1 MADWFDEFFV
11 APMREPS
18 AYAPYNW
25 LNTLAYAAVALVAA
39 YALYRLLKRYKVG
52 IDDSLFKTVLPF
64 VIFGSA
70 LRVVQ
75 DAGILPRQV
84 VIANFAIY
92 PFVTPSI
99 YFVTFLALAACF
111 ITFRKERAK
120 AQLAGW
126 TAALVC
132 LALLFPL
139 FKNWWHALAV
149 FGLAL
154 AAKKAFEIIWDKRG
168 LRRSLVEEAL
178 VFGQVLDGAASFVAI
193 QFPPAGTSYF
203 EQHVVGGALMGAF
216 TPFAFFLLKVL
227 FAFAVVELLRR
238 EKTDATRY
246 VMMLIA
252 VFGLAPGLRDCLRV
266 LAGV

>member
-39 YALYRLLKRYKVG
+39 YALYRLLRRYKVG

-64 VIFGSA
+64 VVFGSA

-84 VIANFAIY
+84 ELLGWTLY
-92 PFVTPSI
+92 PFVTPGI
-99 YFVTFLALAACF
+99 YVVTFIALAACF
-111 ITFRKERAK
+111 IAFRNERAK

-132 LALLFPL
+132 AALLFPL
-139 FKNWWHALAV
+139 FKNWWHAVAV

-168 LRRSLVEEAL
+168 LKRSLVEEAL

-193 QFPPAGTSYF
+193 QFPPAGTGYF

-216 TPFAFFLLKVL
+216 TPLAFLLLKIA
-227 FAFAVVELLRR
+227 FAFAAVELLRR
-238 EKTDATRY
+238 EKSDEAGY